1 MKVKSC
7 TLDFYNFLFYT
18 SKNKEYNSLL
28 IGVKMKLIKDEK
40 YYKMSELVELT
51 NLSNFTISFYDKK
64 ALLPNTISTS
74 KNMKYYPEITIT
86 VLNLIKYFKENLNF
100 SIDYIKELFDFY
112 NINFQDRAD
121 LILQSIEMISSE
133 IKNPISK
140 KDLEIYCVNEAI
152 ELDLLDDKEI
162 YFKTEIE
169 VLKTFNELKKYD
181 ISTQLISEYVKT
193 SKKLAS
199 MEKELSDKVME
210 KIGILPEILVLD
222 ILNSFKPYIFNRHT
236 ILEFKKEN

>member
-1 MKVKSC
+1 MK
-7 TLDFYNFLFYT
+7 TIEEN
-18 SKNKEYNSLL
+18 N
-28 IGVKMKLIKDEK
+28 
-40 YYKMSELVELT
+40 YYKMSELVEIT
-51 NLSNFTISFYDKK
+51 NFSNFTISFYDKK
-64 ALLPNTISTS
+64 GLLPNTLSTS

-121 LILQSIEMISSE
+121 LILQSIEIISSE

-140 KDLEIYCVNEAI
+140 KDLEIFSIQEAI
-152 ELDLLDDKEI
+152 KLDLLDDKEI

-181 ISTQLISEYVKT
+181 ISTKLISEYVKT
-193 SKKLAS
+193 SKKLALL
-199 MEKELSDKVME
+199 EKELSKKVLE
-210 KIGILPEILVLD
+210 ETGVLPEILVLD

>member
-1 MKVKSC
+1 
-7 TLDFYNFLFYT
+7 
-18 SKNKEYNSLL
+18 
-28 IGVKMKLIKDEK
+28 MKLIKDEK

-74 KNMKYYPEITIT
+74 KNMKYYPGITIT

>member
-1 MKVKSC
+1 MK
-7 TLDFYNFLFYT
+7 TIEEN
-18 SKNKEYNSLL
+18 N
-28 IGVKMKLIKDEK
+28 
-40 YYKMSELVELT
+40 YYKMSELVEIT

-64 ALLPNTISTS
+64 GLLPNTLSTS

-121 LILQSIEMISSE
+121 LILQSIEIISSE

-140 KDLEIYCVNEAI
+140 KDLEIFSIQEAI
-152 ELDLLDDKEI
+152 KLDLLDDKEI

-181 ISTQLISEYVKT
+181 ISTKLISEYVKT
-193 SKKLAS
+193 SKKLALL
-199 MEKELSDKVME
+199 EKELSKKVLE
-210 KIGILPEILVLD
+210 ETGVLPEILVLD

>member
-1 MKVKSC
+1 MKIIE
-7 TLDFYNFLFYT
+7 N
-18 SKNKEYNSLL
+18 KN
-28 IGVKMKLIKDEK
+28 
-40 YYKMSELVELT
+40 YYKMSELVEIT

-64 ALLPNTISTS
+64 GLLPNTLSTS

-112 NINFQDRAD
+112 NIDFQDRAD
-121 LILQSIEMISSE
+121 LILQSIEIISSE
-133 IKNPISK
+133 IKNPILK
-140 KDLEIYCVNEAI
+140 KDLEIFSIQEAI
-152 ELDLLDDKEI
+152 KLDLLDDKEV

-181 ISTQLISEYVKT
+181 ISTKLISEYVET
-193 SKKLAS
+193 SKKLALL
-199 MEKELSDKVME
+199 EKELSKKVLE
-210 KIGILPEILVLD
+210 ETGVLPEILVLD

>member
-1 MKVKSC
+1 MKIIEE
-7 TLDFYNFLFYT
+7 N
-18 SKNKEYNSLL
+18 N
-28 IGVKMKLIKDEK
+28 
-40 YYKMSELVELT
+40 YYKMSELVEIT

-64 ALLPNTISTS
+64 GLLPNTLSTS

-112 NINFQDRAD
+112 NIDFQDRAD
-121 LILQSIEMISSE
+121 LILQSIEIISSE

-140 KDLEIYCVNEAI
+140 KDLEIFSIQEAI
-152 ELDLLDDKEI
+152 KLDLLDDKEI

-181 ISTQLISEYVKT
+181 ISTKLISEYVKT
-193 SKKLAS
+193 SKKLALL
-199 MEKELSDKVME
+199 EKELSKKVLE
-210 KIGILPEILVLD
+210 ETGVLPEILVLD